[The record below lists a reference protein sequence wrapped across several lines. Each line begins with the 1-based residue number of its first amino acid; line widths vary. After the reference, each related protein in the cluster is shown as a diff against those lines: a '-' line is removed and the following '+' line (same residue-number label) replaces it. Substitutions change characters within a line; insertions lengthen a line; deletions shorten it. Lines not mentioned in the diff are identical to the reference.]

1 MPTGSPHTETPP
13 ELAAAQLPFQIAIGY
28 IGSAALHVA
37 LHLGIADHLASGPK
51 TAAELARATGVQE
64 DALYRVLRALASLGL
79 FEERAS
85 RTFASNPSADLLRKG
100 RTTLRDILYFLT
112 DAPHF
117 RVYADLLHSVQT
129 GQPAGEKVFGAPVF
143 EYFRRDPAFNERF
156 NNGMTSASAAA
167 IAGALKA
174 YDFSGIEV
182 LVDVA
187 GGHGM
192 VLTSILRQ
200 YPAMRGVLFDI
211 DHVVAGAAPLI
222 EGAGVKDRC
231 QIVSGD
237 FFKAVP
243 PGGDAYIM
251 KNIIHDWDD
260 DRALTILRNIHQV
273 LRGRRGGR
281 VILLESVVQ
290 PVGGPDF
297 AKMID
302 LEMMVLPGGR
312 ERTEQ
317 EYTSLFA
324 RAGFRL
330 TRIVPTESLLSVIE
344 AHLAS

>member
-1 MPTGSPHTETPP
+1 MSTGSPHTETPP
-13 ELAAAQLPFQIAIGY
+13 ELAAAQLAFQIAMGY
-28 IGSAALHVA
+28 IGSAALQVA
-37 LHLGIADHLASGPK
+37 LHLEVPDRLANGPR
-51 TAAELARATGVQE
+51 TAAELARETGVQE
-64 DALYRVLRALASLGL
+64 DALYRVLRALASVGL

-85 RTFASNPSADLLRKG
+85 RTFATNPAADLLRKG
-100 RTTLRDILYFLT
+100 QTTLRDILYFLT

-129 GQPAGEKVFGAPVF
+129 GQPVAEKVFGAPIF
-143 EYFRRDPAFNERF
+143 EYVKGDPALNERF

-174 YDFSGIEV
+174 YDFSGINV

-200 YPAMRGVLFDI
+200 YPAMRGVLFDV

-222 EGAGVKDRC
+222 DGAGVTDRC
-231 QIVSGD
+231 KIVSGD
-237 FFKAVP
+237 FFEAVP
-243 PGGDAYIM
+243 PGGDVYIM

-273 LRGRRGGR
+273 LRGTPGGR

-290 PVGGPDF
+290 PGGGPDF

-312 ERTEQ
+312 ERTAE
-317 EYTSLFA
+317 EYASLFA
-324 RAGFRL
+324 RAGFTL
-330 TRIVPTESLLSVIE
+330 TRVVPTESLMSVIE
-344 AHLAS
+344 AHLSS